1 MIEII
6 QQTVKTEENLEGKLP
21 KNIRQIGNPEKD
33 FRIYMEDYVYTYL
46 HPAQINGME
55 TGMLPRLL
63 ILLGEINH
71 FSNRSCAFV
80 SGALQVEDKE
90 YPDMLPELND
100 RTWRQIHREMQ
111 QYFQNCEIVGWVLDI
126 PGNTLEITVEMEEMH
141 RRNFVSQY
149 QFFFLMDSKER
160 EEAFYTWKSGRLT
173 RKEGYFIYYEKN
185 PQMQEYMISR
195 REALFGE
202 QKKPEEVSDR
212 AASNYRKMMMEKK
225 ENVSKQRTGILSYL
239 TSILTI
245 LVLCTVIVIL
255 LGNLRRME
263 DMEQTISVMSTVIES
278 TEKDNPTNQ
287 VAVETISGNILPIE
301 NEASSADL
309 EEEKEMQE
317 TKKNANQ
324 TETDMQMGSDN
335 NPETDKQMQTDNQSG
350 SNKQT
355 ESDRELGNVK
365 QTESQ
370 PESGKQT
377 ETGSQLQSGEQT
389 ETGSQPQS
397 GEQTET
403 SGQPENGKQSE
414 TGSQTG
420 NGKQSETDSQQ
431 ETNAQSSKS
440 KKNKKPKKDAS
451 EETPSEA
458 DIYRAQ
464 GYYIVQEG
472 DSLRQICYKIYKTY
486 TMMDALCK
494 ANKIDNQDFIY
505 SGQKIILP

>member
-1 MIEII
+1 MIEIV
-6 QQTVKTEENLEGKLP
+6 QQTTKTEDKLENKLP

-245 LVLCTVIVIL
+245 LVLCTVSVIL

-309 EEEKEMQE
+309 EEEKEMKE

>member
-1 MIEII
+1 
-6 QQTVKTEENLEGKLP
+6 
-21 KNIRQIGNPEKD
+21 
-33 FRIYMEDYVYTYL
+33 
-46 HPAQINGME
+46 
-55 TGMLPRLL
+55 
-63 ILLGEINH
+63 
-71 FSNRSCAFV
+71 
-80 SGALQVEDKE
+80 
-90 YPDMLPELND
+90 MLPELND

-245 LVLCTVIVIL
+245 LVLCTVSVIL

>member
-1 MIEII
+1 MIEIV
-6 QQTVKTEENLEGKLP
+6 QQTTKTEDKLENKLP

-245 LVLCTVIVIL
+245 LVLCTVSVIL

-414 TGSQTG
+414 T
-420 NGKQSETDSQQ
+420 DSQQ

>member
-1 MIEII
+1 MIEIV
-6 QQTVKTEENLEGKLP
+6 QQTTKTEDKLENKLP

-245 LVLCTVIVIL
+245 LVLCTVSVIL

-377 ETGSQLQSGEQT
+377 ETGSQPQIGEQ
-389 ETGSQPQS
+389 S
-397 GEQTET
+397 ET
-403 SGQPENGKQSE
+403 SGQQENGKQSE

>member
-1 MIEII
+1 MIEIV
-6 QQTVKTEENLEGKLP
+6 QQTTKTEDKLENKLP

-245 LVLCTVIVIL
+245 LVLCTVSVIL

-377 ETGSQLQSGEQT
+377 ETCSQPQSGEQT

>member
-1 MIEII
+1 MIEIV
-6 QQTVKTEENLEGKLP
+6 QQTTKTEDKLENKLP

-245 LVLCTVIVIL
+245 LVLCTVSVIL

-377 ETGSQLQSGEQT
+377 ETGSQ
-389 ETGSQPQS
+389 PQS